1 MPFKPLSKHWLEAAT
16 VILAAGARNG
26 RTGTVSGLPAGPHGT
41 APAGTGSGP
50 PAGPHGTAPAQF
62 DYRVLMLQRSG
73 KSGFMPNAKVFPGG
87 VVDASDFSEEWMDVF
102 KAAGLTDFKELTQVE
117 VHADRSPMFTAHR
130 DSPVPNE
137 VGYRICAIR
146 ETFEES
152 GVLLVRP
159 WASGPTGRA
168 LPAPERA
175 PAGLPLPAAERAPA
189 ECPVSAAEL
198 ARWRKRVDGD
208 AREFIKLCK
217 EHRCVPD
224 VWSLYEWSNWL
235 TPVVPDRPK
244 RRRYDTAFFI
254 CCLDHIPP
262 AARDDREIVRAQWL
276 TPAEVLHDFRQEK
289 HIVPP
294 PQVYELSRLCQVP
307 SLAGL
312 HHFSRERGGQGC
324 ERWLPIV
331 LPCEDGQVT
340 VLPGD
345 DLYPTHPEVYQGSPL
360 PSTVA
365 QLRQSAK
372 NIHRRESL
380 QRSGFPTANYRC
392 NIPPRFGHLP
402 LKHDVFAFVEWIQS
416 KL

>member
-16 VILAAGARNG
+16 VILVAGTRNG
-26 RTGTVSGLPAGPHGT
+26 RTGTVSGSGQPAGHQ
-41 APAGTGSGP
+41 
-50 PAGPHGTAPAQF
+50 GTAPAQF

-87 VVDASDFSEEWMDVF
+87 VVDASDFSEEWLDVF

-130 DSPVPNE
+130 DSPVLNE

-152 GVLLVRP
+152 GVLL
-159 WASGPTGRA
+159 
-168 LPAPERA
+168 RA
-175 PAGLPLPAAERAPA
+175 PAECPLPAAERAPA
-189 ECPVSAAEL
+189 ECPLPAAEL
-198 ARWRKRVDGD
+198 ARWRRRVDGD

-235 TPVVPDRPK
+235 TPVVPAWPK

-331 LPCEDGQVT
+331 LPCEDGEVT

-345 DLYPTHPEVYQGSPL
+345 DLYPAHPEV
-360 PSTVA
+360 
-365 QLRQSAK
+365 
-372 NIHRRESL
+372 
-380 QRSGFPTANYRC
+380 
-392 NIPPRFGHLP
+392 
-402 LKHDVFAFVEWIQS
+402 
-416 KL
+416 